1 MIYMETIV
9 ASTPWWINAL
19 LGIVVAN
26 LLVWPLTSRWVESHL
41 EIFLLMIGAAA
52 VTISGGWSVDFI
64 YETLQ
69 YPVNV
74 AFIVLV
80 VSVIFNNY
88 SRYIFRV
95 LFAFFRKLEPQ
106 YSFALL
112 VFLLG
117 ITSSLVS
124 VTVAAL
130 VLAEVLKVV
139 NLERSSTVRITVF
152 ACYAIGLGAV
162 LTPLAEP
169 LGLIINNA
177 LTGAP
182 HFADFFFLMRHFFV
196 WIAPAILLLSAAAG
210 YSARHA
216 GTTMQMH
223 IREDK
228 ETYGSMLRRT
238 WHIYMFVAALNLIS
252 AGLRP
257 LAQSTIT
264 HLGGKVLFLA
274 NAVSVIIDNATLAA
288 IEIVPTISMNDLIYM
303 VIGLAAFGSMLVQG
317 NLPNIVA
324 AEKLGIK
331 SREWASIAVPTGLV
345 LMGGYFIILW
355 IVL

>member
-1 MIYMETIV
+1 MDTLTAQPPLWVNI
-9 ASTPWWINAL
+9 L
-19 LGIVVAN
+19 LGMVALN
-26 LLVWPLTSRWVESHL
+26 LLIWPLISRWVESHL
-41 EIFLLMIGAAA
+41 ELFLLGAAA
-52 VTISGGWSVDFI
+52 VTVSGSWNVDFI
-64 YETLQ
+64 YQTLKA
-69 YPVNV
+69 PVNV

-95 LFAFFRKLEPQ
+95 LFVFFKALEPR

-112 VFLLG
+112 IFVLG
-117 ITSSLVS
+117 LASSLVS

-130 VLAEVLKVV
+130 VLAEVLQVV
-139 NLERSSTVRITVF
+139 HLEHQKMVHITVF

-169 LGLIINNA
+169 MGLVINNA
-177 LTGAP
+177 LSGAP
-182 HFADFFFLMRHFFV
+182 YHADFFFLFRHFAG
-196 WIAPAILLLSAAAG
+196 WILPALVVLAVAAG
-210 YSARHA
+210 YTARQA
-216 GTTMQMH
+216 GSELAMY

-228 ETYGSMLRRT
+228 ESYNSMLRRT
-238 WHIYMFVAALNLIS
+238 WHIYMFVAALHLIS
-252 AGLRP
+252 TGLRP

-264 HLGGKVLFLA
+264 HLGGKVLFFA

-288 IEIVPTISMNDLIYM
+288 IEIVPSITSTDLIYM

-317 NLPNIVA
+317 NLPNMVA

-331 SREWASIAVPTGLV
+331 SREWAAIAVPTGLV
-345 LMGGYFIILW
+345 LMVGYFIALCIL
-355 IVL
+355 L

>member
-1 MIYMETIV
+1 MEPIAQPSIWV
-9 ASTPWWINAL
+9 NVL
-19 LGIVVAN
+19 LGMVALC
-26 LLVWPLTSRWVESHL
+26 LLVLPLTIRWVESHL
-41 EIFLLMIGAAA
+41 ELFLLSVGVVA
-52 VTISGGWSVDFI
+52 VTISGGWSKQLLHA
-64 YETLQ
+64 TLSS
-69 YPVNV
+69 PVYV
-74 AFIVLV
+74 SFIVIV
-80 VSVIFNNY
+80 VSIIFNNY
-88 SRYIFRV
+88 SRYIFRI
-95 LFAFFRKLEPQ
+95 LFAFFRALEPR

-112 VFLLG
+112 ILVLG
-117 ITSSLVS
+117 ISSSLVS
-124 VTVAAL
+124 VTVSAL

-139 NLERSSTVRITVF
+139 SLEHNTMVKITVF

-169 LGLIINNA
+169 MGLVISQA
-177 LTGAP
+177 LAGPP
-182 HFADFFFLMRHFFV
+182 HHADFFFLLRHFFG
-196 WIAPAILLLSAAAG
+196 WIFPAICALAAVAG
-210 YSARHA
+210 YTARHA
-216 GTTMQMH
+216 GTTLQMH

-228 ETYGSMLRRT
+228 ENYSSILRRT
-238 WHIYMFVAALNLIS
+238 GHIYMFVAALTLIS

-288 IEIVPTISMNDLIYM
+288 IEIVPTISTTDLTYM

-331 SREWASIAVPTGLV
+331 SREWAAVAVPTGCG
-345 LMGGYFIILW
+345 LMMCYFILLSIAL
-355 IVL
+355 

>member
-1 MIYMETIV
+1 METIV

-26 LLVWPLTSRWVESHL
+26 LLVWPLASRWVESHL
-41 EIFLLMIGAAA
+41 EIFLLMVGAAA

-139 NLERSSTVRITVF
+139 SLERSSTVRITVF

-196 WIAPAILLLSAAAG
+196 WLAPAILLMSAAAG

-331 SREWASIAVPTGLV
+331 SREWASVAVPTGLV
-345 LMGGYFIILW
+345 LMGAYFIILW
-355 IVL
+355 IAL

>member
-1 MIYMETIV
+1 METIV
-9 ASTPWWINAL
+9 ASTPWWINTL

-26 LLVWPLTSRWVESHL
+26 LLVWPLASRWVESHL
-41 EIFLLMIGAAA
+41 EIFLLAVGAAA

-139 NLERSSTVRITVF
+139 NLERLSTVRITVF

-196 WIAPAILLLSAAAG
+196 WIAPAILLMSAAAG

-331 SREWASIAVPTGLV
+331 SREWASVAVPTGLV
-345 LMGGYFIILW
+345 LMGAYFIILW
-355 IVL
+355 IAL

>member
-1 MIYMETIV
+1 METIAV
-9 ASTPWWINAL
+9 PLWMNIL
-19 LGIVVAN
+19 LGIIVVN
-26 LLVWPLTSRWVESHL
+26 LLVWPLASRWVESHL
-41 EIFLLMIGAAA
+41 ELFLLGVGAAA
-52 VTISGGWSVDFI
+52 VTVSGGWSVDFL
-64 YETLQ
+64 YETLN

-74 AFIVLV
+74 AFIVLI

-95 LFAFFRKLEPQ
+95 LFAFFKKLEPR
-106 YSFALL
+106 YSFAVLI
-112 VFLLG
+112 FLLG
-117 ITSSLVS
+117 MTSSLVS
-124 VTVAAL
+124 VTVSAL
-130 VLAEVLKVV
+130 ILAEVLKVV
-139 NLERSSTVRITVF
+139 NLERTATVRITVF

-169 LGLIINNA
+169 LGLSINNA
-177 LTGAP
+177 LSGPP
-182 HFADFFFLMRHFFV
+182 HYADFFFLLKHFFW
-196 WIAPAILLLSAAAG
+196 WIAPAVLLLSAAAG
-210 YSARHA
+210 FSARNA
-216 GTTMQMH
+216 GTTLQMH

-228 ETYGSMLRRT
+228 ETYASMLRRT
-238 WHIYMFVAALNLIS
+238 LHIYMFVAALNLIS
-252 AGLRP
+252 TGVRP

-288 IEIVPTISMNDLIYM
+288 IEIVPSISMNDLVYM

-331 SREWASIAVPTGLV
+331 SREWASVAVPTGLV
-345 LMGGYFIILW
+345 LMGGYFIILS
-355 IVL
+355 IML

>member
-1 MIYMETIV
+1 METLAVPLWMNI
-9 ASTPWWINAL
+9 L
-19 LGIVVAN
+19 LGIIVVN
-26 LLVWPLTSRWVESHL
+26 LLVWPLASRWVESHL
-41 EIFLLMIGAAA
+41 ELFLLGVGAAA
-52 VTISGGWSVDFI
+52 VTVSGGWSVDFL
-64 YETLQ
+64 YETLN

-74 AFIVLV
+74 AFIVLI

-95 LFAFFRKLEPQ
+95 LFAFFKKLEPR
-106 YSFALL
+106 YSFAVLI
-112 VFLLG
+112 FLLG
-117 ITSSLVS
+117 MTSSLVS
-124 VTVAAL
+124 VTVSAL
-130 VLAEVLKVV
+130 ILAEVLKVV
-139 NLERSSTVRITVF
+139 NLERSATVRITVF

-169 LGLIINNA
+169 LGLSINNA
-177 LTGAP
+177 LSGPP
-182 HFADFFFLMRHFFV
+182 HYADFFFLLKHFFW
-196 WIAPAILLLSAAAG
+196 WIAPAVLLLSVAAG
-210 YSARHA
+210 FSARNA
-216 GTTMQMH
+216 GTTLQMH

-228 ETYGSMLRRT
+228 ETYASMLRRT
-238 WHIYMFVAALNLIS
+238 LHIYMFVAALNLIS
-252 AGLRP
+252 TGLRP

-288 IEIVPTISMNDLIYM
+288 IEIVPSISMNDLVYM

-331 SREWASIAVPTGLV
+331 SREWASVAVPTGLV
-345 LMGGYFIILW
+345 LMGGYFIILS